1 MDKFRDAIESYC
13 QYTADHCCAR
23 CVFCVPCKL
32 INKDKT
38 PEEMDDRDIDLLFYA
53 AMHFYDEMGQVLGSV
68 AEKK

>member
-1 MDKFRDAIESYC
+1 MDKFKNALISYC
-13 QYTADHCCAR
+13 DYTADHCCAK
-23 CVFCVPCKL
+23 CAFCVPCKL

-68 AEKK
+68 AEEK